1 MTKTGM
7 AKHSPPSTRRAKP
20 ARGAMAAKAK
30 AAPRRTAKAA
40 SAWPK
45 GARVK
50 IRMYRQG
57 LGDFFVVTL
66 PRTSGKDFHMLID
79 CGVILGTPDA
89 KAKMRGFVQSLVT
102 EIGGTIDVVVSTHRH
117 ADHVSGFLQASDI
130 FKGVHAGEVWV
141 SWVENPAD
149 TLGQQ
154 LLKTHANA
162 ETALRAAA
170 AKLQAMGMQTAGR
183 EVSDLLGFRDVA
195 LDGGKIGTTDQA
207 VQIAKSLGPLHFC
220 RPDDKPRR
228 LDGVAA
234 NFFVLGPPRDLGLLG
249 KMNPSKTDPET
260 YGLTAIQSLLHDI
273 APALGVALEDEGAGD
288 PSGSNPFGPNWAIP
302 LDEKNAPPHIQSH
315 YFASDSHWR
324 RIDEDWFGGASALA
338 LSFDDAV
345 NNTSL
350 VLAIELDGGDVLLFP
365 ADAQIG
371 NWQSW
376 QTLQWNIPGRGKV
389 SGPDLLNRV
398 IFYKVGHHAS
408 HNGTL
413 AAQGLELMQGLTFA
427 MISVDEQMA
436 LKKNWGQMPFA
447 KLLAALNTHAAG
459 RVIRSDK
466 DLPAA
471 GKSKVRAGDNYYE
484 LTL

>member
-1 MTKTGM
+1 MTKAGT
-7 AKHSPPSTRRAKP
+7 AKHSPLSTQRAKP
-20 ARGAMAAKAK
+20 SRRTLAAKAK
-30 AAPRRTAKAA
+30 AVPRRTTKAA

-45 GARVK
+45 GARVR

-57 LGDFFVVTL
+57 LGDFFLVSL
-66 PRTSGKDFHMLID
+66 PRTGGKDFRMLID
-79 CGVILGTPDA
+79 CGVILGTHDA
-89 KAKMRGFVQSLVT
+89 KAKMRGLVKSLT
-102 EIGGTIDVVVSTHRH
+102 AETGGAIDVVVCTHRH
-117 ADHVSGFLQASDI
+117 GDHVSGFLQASDI
-130 FKGVHAGEVWV
+130 FKTVHVGEVWV

-149 TLGQQ
+149 KLGQQ
-154 LLKTHANA
+154 LLKSHADA
-162 ETALRAAA
+162 ETALRATA
-170 AKLQAMGMQTAGR
+170 AKLQAMGMDSEGR
-183 EVSDLLGFRDVA
+183 EVSNLLDFRNVA
-195 LDGGKIGTTDQA
+195 LDGGNIGTTDQA
-207 VQIAKSLGPLHFC
+207 VQIVKSLGPLHFC

-228 LDGVAA
+228 FDGVAA
-234 NFFVLGPPRDLGLLG
+234 NFFVLGPPRDIGALG
-249 KMNPSKTDPET
+249 KMNPTKVDPET
-260 YGLTAIQSLLHDI
+260 YGLTAMQSLLHDI
-273 APALGVALEDEGAGD
+273 APALGLDPDDGGGDAGN
-288 PSGSNPFGPNWAIP
+288 GNPFGPNWTIP
-302 LDEKNAPPHIQSH
+302 LNEKTAPPHIHTH
-315 YFASDSHWR
+315 YFAESSSWR

-376 QTLQWNIPGRGKV
+376 NNLHWDLPSRGKV

-413 AAQGLELMQGLTFA
+413 AAQGLELMQRLVFA

-436 LKKNWGQMPFA
+436 LKKNWGQMPFP

-459 RVIRSDK
+459 RVVRSDM

-471 GKSKVRAGDNYYE
+471 VKSKVRAGENYYE